1 MNLIFNC
8 NVIGVIPNYNR
19 FYQDFFYQTNLLPN
33 KVQEIINIGQ
43 VCSLIRSKSNGL
55 ILWFGYE
62 DY

>member
-19 FYQDFFYQTNLLPN
+19 FYQDFFYRTNLLPN
-33 KVQEIINIGQ
+33 KVQEIINISQ
-43 VCSLIRSKSNGL
+43 VCSLIRSKSNEL